1 MKEALTRLTHHLR
14 RNLVAYLALL
24 VALSGS
30 SYAAATTLLP
40 ANSVGSAQIINH
52 SIRKVDLG
60 TSLPRGPQGRQ
71 GPQGL
76 DGAQGPTGPQG
87 PPGLASAGRVELTS
101 AQVNPVGVVRAFIR
115 TESSSPKCLVS
126 LNESAN
132 AAQTGTT
139 VYCGERHYLG
149 VDGVLISI
157 FLPAPTPNNVLFDLT
172 VYQESA
178 LMYGQPVYYPGT

>member
-1 MKEALTRLTHHLR
+1 MRGLPPLTRHLR

-24 VALSGS
+24 VALSGT
-30 SYAAATTLLP
+30 SYAAATTLVP
-40 ANSVGSAQIINH
+40 ANSVGSPQIINH
-52 SIRKVDLG
+52 SIKKVDLG
-60 TSLPRGPQGRQ
+60 TALPRGQRGRQ

-76 DGAQGPTGPQG
+76 EGAQGPTGPQG
-87 PPGLASAGRVELTS
+87 PPGLASASRIELTS

-115 TESSSPKCLVS
+115 TDSSSPKCLVT

-139 VYCGERHYLG
+139 AYCGERHYLG
-149 VDGVLISI
+149 VDGVLVSI
-157 FLPAPTPNNVLFDLT
+157 FLPAAPPNNVLFDLT

>member
-1 MKEALTRLTHHLR
+1 VRGLPPLTRHLR

-24 VALSGS
+24 VALSGT
-30 SYAAATTLLP
+30 SYAAATTLVP
-40 ANSVGSAQIINH
+40 ANSVGSPQIINH
-52 SIRKVDLG
+52 SVKKVDLRAA
-60 TSLPRGPQGRQ
+60 LPRGQRGRQ

-76 DGAQGPTGPQG
+76 EGPTGPQG
-87 PPGLASAGRVELTS
+87 PPGLASASRIELTF

-115 TESSSPKCLVS
+115 TDSSSPKCLVT

-149 VDGVLISI
+149 VDGVLVSI
-157 FLPAPTPNNVLFDLT
+157 FLPAAPPNNLLFDLT

-178 LMYGQPVYYPGT
+178 LMYGLPVYYPGT